1 MCAFLVFLHGVVA
14 ARREKKKVVEMVTIL
29 FSDSCLVE
37 HMCGG
42 KIGLYIDKSGREEV
56 VIMQTQHCYINRR
69 EIEK

>member
-1 MCAFLVFLHGVVA
+1 
-14 ARREKKKVVEMVTIL
+14 
-29 FSDSCLVE
+29 
-37 HMCGG
+37 MCGG